1 MSKTQ
6 MTDWGSLLTEQ
17 RNPESARI
25 DELSP
30 LEVVKLINRQDVG
43 VAPAVGRC
51 LPQIAQAV
59 DLVADSFRRGGRL
72 LYLGAG
78 TSGRLGVLDAS
89 ECPPTYNV
97 DPQMVQG
104 LIAGG
109 DRAVFKAVEGA
120 EDDVTGAISELDAR
134 KIGEL
139 DVVLGI
145 AASGVT
151 PWVLG
156 GLEHARRAGCTTIF
170 FTCSPTAASDVH
182 VDVTIVPEVGAE
194 VVTGS
199 TRMKAGTATKL
210 VLNMITTG
218 AMIRL
223 GKTFGNLMVD
233 LQPTNNKL
241 RDRTVRILCEL
252 TCLERDRAASVLQEA
267 EGELKVA
274 LVMTLCDIDATAAR
288 QHLLSNHGL
297 VKAAIRSAGVS
308 TG

>member
-1 MSKTQ
+1 MQ

-17 RNPESARI
+17 PNPASAHI
-25 DELSP
+25 DEVST
-30 LEVVKLINRQDVG
+30 LELVQIINTQDAE
-43 VAPAVGRC
+43 VAPAVGRV
-51 LPQIAQAV
+51 LPEVSAAV
-59 DLVADSFRRGGRL
+59 DLVVAAFQRGGRL

-89 ECPPTYNV
+89 ECPPTYSV
-97 DPQMVQG
+97 DPTMVQG

-109 DRAVFKAVEGA
+109 DRAVFRAVEGA
-120 EDDVTGAISELDAR
+120 EDDRTGATSQLDALNVC
-134 KIGEL
+134 EN

-156 GLEHARRAGCTTIF
+156 GLEHARSAGSSTVF
-170 FTCSPTAASDVH
+170 FTCSPTAASSVE
-182 VDVTIVPEVGAE
+182 VDVAIVPEVGPE

-218 AMIRL
+218 AMIRM

-241 RDRTVRILCEL
+241 KDRTIRILCEL
-252 TCLERDRAASVLQEA
+252 TSLPSDHAARTLEEAA
-267 EGELKVA
+267 GELKVA
-274 LVMTLCDIDATAAR
+274 LVMSICGIGAVAAR
-288 QHLLSNHGL
+288 QSLQEHGGL
-297 VKAAIRSAGVS
+297 VKAAIQAQGVAGA
-308 TG
+308 